1 MYNYFIKGH
10 AHPFI
15 IFTYLCKKYKSRIM
29 EINTKTS
36 VGDIVKANFKTAQ
49 IFENNSIDFC
59 CGGGVSLD
67 EACKKSGVE
76 ISQLIQE
83 LETTVQLSDPDSK
96 YIDELEL
103 NELCDYIEKRH
114 HTYVN
119 ENIPF
124 LQQKLQKLCDV
135 HGENHSELH
144 EVKALFDGAA
154 ENLSAHMK
162 KEELLLFPYIRKMV
176 KYKNEGKDS
185 KDEYGDVITTIDTMH
200 DEHQT
205 EGERFEKI
213 SQLTSSYTCPPD
225 GCGTYR
231 VTFQTLKE
239 FENDLHR
246 HIHLENNILF
256 KKALVL
262 ESELIN

>member
-1 MYNYFIKGH
+1 MN
-10 AHPFI
+10 
-15 IFTYLCKKYKSRIM
+15 
-29 EINTKTS
+29 INIRTS

-49 IFENNSIDFC
+49 IFERNKIDFC
-59 CGGGVSLD
+59 CGGGISLD
-67 EACKKSGVE
+67 EACKKSGTNVE
-76 ISQLIQE
+76 QLIPE
-83 LETTVQLSDPDSK
+83 LEATIQLTDPDSR

-114 HTYVN
+114 HSYVN

-124 LQQKLQKLCDV
+124 LQQKMQKLCDV
-135 HGENHSELH
+135 HGDNHNELY
-144 EVKALFDGAA
+144 EIKALFDGAA

-162 KEELLLFPYIRKMV
+162 KEELILFPYIRKMV
-176 KYKNEGKDS
+176 KFQKEGKTA
-185 KDEYGDVITTIDTMH
+185 KDELGVAVKTINTMH
-200 DEHQT
+200 EEHLT

-256 KKALVL
+256 KKALLL
-262 ESELIN
+262 ESDLIK